1 MTLVEPAST
10 AIAVPEAPGGSSD
23 HAACLSVL
31 LDWLDWRGTPQ
42 ELAAAMAAPPAT
54 MSDRELRA
62 TLANLGFAASRV
74 RDRLGNVPAERLPCL
89 FVPDKGALCVVLAPS
104 GGGRLCFD
112 ARGRDG
118 FVTHD
123 LRQRGTITTFARAP
137 EAVAPRAPE
146 AVAPR
151 ERTLVGLADRL
162 TTVLATAAIALLGLA
177 VPLVALTML
186 DVAARDTGL
195 LASLA
200 GGAMLALV
208 AEFLLRGLR
217 GAVLARRAGR
227 RAAHAKPLPGDPPTP
242 PTDAEAAALD
252 LAAAPAALIALLSVA
267 GPVAA
272 VPVAAL
278 GLVLLAGTLLGR
290 RSQRA
295 AARTRPARQELT
307 VSIGALL
314 ATLRASRAQRVEPL
328 WQEHLHATSAALS
341 ALGRGAARRLGV
353 AQALA
358 DSLALAAG
366 GAVVLLLATT
376 PDAAT
381 PGTLVAALLLTW
393 RALAPAGAWLRG
405 RAELAPSE
413 PAVATPRAAATAPTP
428 RLTGRLAFSGVAW
441 TPPEAASPALAGVS
455 FLVRP
460 GESVA
465 LSGRDGAGKSSLLR
479 LAAGV
484 VAPDD
489 GAIRLDS
496 VDLARLDPAARAQSI
511 LYIVLPLKLETG
523 TIADAVRAAHPL
535 ADDAAVR
542 DALDAAGVL
551 EIVDA
556 LPDGLATQVGPQPQD
571 WLSTGTRAALGLA
584 RAYIS
589 PAQLVL
595 IDDIDGALDAAGEA
609 AFRVR
614 LNALRGRRTVV
625 FATHRPGLIGAAD
638 RVLILR
644 RGRLAHDGT
653 PGDLVRRLPRPG

>member
-62 TLANLGFAASRV
+62 TLANLGFAASRA

-104 GGGRLCFD
+104 GAGRLCLD

-137 EAVAPRAPE
+137 EAVAPR
-146 AVAPR
+146 

-162 TTVLATAAIALLGLA
+162 TAVLATAAIALLGLA

-200 GGAMLALV
+200 GGAVLALV

-227 RAAHAKPLPGDPPTP
+227 RAAHAKPLPGDPPAP

-252 LAAAPAALIALLSVA
+252 MAAAPAALIALLSVA

-295 AARTRPARQELT
+295 AARTRPARKELT

-328 WQEHLHATSAALS
+328 WQEHLRATSAALS

-366 GAVVLLLATT
+366 GAIVLLLATT

-405 RAELAPSE
+405 RAEPAPSE
-413 PAVATPRAAATAPTP
+413 PAVATPAAAATAPPP

-441 TPPEAASPALAGVS
+441 TPSEAASPALAGVS

-496 VDLARLDPAARAQSI
+496 VDHARLDPAARAQSI

-523 TIADAVRAAHPL
+523 MIADAVRAAHPL